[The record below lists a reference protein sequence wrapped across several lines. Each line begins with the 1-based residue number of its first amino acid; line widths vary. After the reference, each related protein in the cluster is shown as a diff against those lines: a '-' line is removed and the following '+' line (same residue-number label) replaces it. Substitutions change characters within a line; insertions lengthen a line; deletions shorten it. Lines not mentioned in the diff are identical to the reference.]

1 MKGFETVCWEEN
13 LPGGGPA
20 HRSYEDAMRAWS
32 ACWTGPAIGQ
42 MIANLSDCEIL
53 PAPTLLTPMTRTR
66 AGALR
71 QAWICSPWSAFG
83 PYGFDEARKLRSAMP
98 RFVSRVIAALASIAL
113 QPLAP
118 DRNIQVRSQLFTTP
132 IHPDLQDKHDL
143 AQRMQSLADEHGV
156 PVLCRGF
163 SLGWQGEEIAEA
175 MAQGLIAVPSRVVW
189 LFDGSEPVFLER
201 HNTRMDLALARKN
214 GVRRLMDPDEV
225 EPWVWDRFAE
235 LYAKLYL
242 EKHNRLN
249 PVYTAA
255 YMKAA
260 AKSDLVE
267 FLVFPK
273 GDGDDFDAFVGLFS
287 AAGQS
292 TCPLVGVDTQRQKE
306 RGLYRMCCALCFGLA
321 AARGD
326 RLNFSSGAG
335 RFKKL
340 RGGRQSLEYALLAIP
355 KALVVKRRTWSL
367 LSAMLERWVTPLL
380 LKDEL

>member
-1 MKGFETVCWEEN
+1 MNGFETVQWEDL
-13 LPGGGPA
+13 LPRGGPSR
-20 HRSYEDAMRAWS
+20 RSYDEAMVAWS
-32 ACWTGPAIGQ
+32 SCWTGAAIRK
-42 MIANLSDCEIL
+42 MIANLKDCEIL
-53 PAPTLLTPMTRTR
+53 AAQSLLAPTTRTR

-83 PYGFDEARKLRSAMP
+83 PYGFDEAKKLRSG
-98 RFVSRVIAALASIAL
+98 VSRFASRVVAAFAAVAM

-132 IHPDLQDKHDL
+132 IHPDIQDKQEL
-143 AQRMQSLADEHGV
+143 AQRMQLLADEHGV

-163 SLGWQGEEIAEA
+163 ALNWQTEEIAA
-175 MAQGLIAVPSRVVW
+175 ARSRGLVAVPSRVVW
-189 LFDGSEPVFLER
+189 LFDGSQPVFLER
-201 HNTRMDLALARKN
+201 HNTRIDLALARRN
-214 GVRRLMDPDEV
+214 GVRRLVAPDAA
-225 EPWVWDRFAE
+225 EPWIWDRLAD
-235 LYAKLYL
+235 LYAQLYL

-249 PVYTAA
+249 PAYTAA
-255 YMKAA
+255 YMKSAA
-260 AKSDLVE
+260 SSGLVE
-267 FLVFPK
+267 FLVFPNGQ
-273 GDGDDFDAFVGLFS
+273 GDEFDAFVGLFS

-292 TCPLVGVDTQRQKE
+292 TCPLVGVDTRKQKE
-306 RGLYRMCCALCFGLA
+306 RGLYRMCCAICFGFA

-340 RGGRQSLEYALLAIP
+340 RGGQQSLEYALLAIP
-355 KALVVKRRTWSL
+355 KALVVKRRIWTL